1 VNDSLDSLK
10 YSLDR
15 AKAVY
20 NRQRGE
26 QHTLLIEQKALRQRL
41 AKIGVEAERL
51 EKVRLLLI
59 EASKHA
65 REQGRRQVEFLVTQA
80 LQFVF
85 GEDMEFKVVIE
96 DKRDRPEAEF
106 YVCSTYG
113 GNIRVETTPEDA
125 RGGGVVDVLS
135 LALRL
140 AMLYAFRPPVGG
152 PVILDEP
159 GKHISEEFSPHVA
172 SFLKSFSQSLDRQII
187 MVSHNQ
193 HFAESADTAY
203 LVEMHQGISSMRRI
217 R

>member
-1 VNDSLDSLK
+1 MNDSLDSLK

-193 HFAESADTAY
+193 HLAESADTAY